1 MGKTTMSDD
10 KVKIDPMDYYF
21 GDLNKFPTMSQS
33 ALDDKLYL
41 MHSNMTAFINF
52 LANRPEA
59 WPIYVDEWQNVMRSG
74 KRVHK
79 MSSRTGR
86 TQYENAQI
94 SNHISKNMRQV
105 VIGSLQELIPDPDRR
120 RKNEQLI
127 AECQFHM
134 ALHYAVQERYR
145 AITSASDYRYAVN
158 YLDSRKMAIIE
169 LSNEIASAN
178 LKLVIKFAKEYQHVG
193 VPLSDLIQEGNIGLM
208 RAIEKFDTS
217 KGLKFTTYAVWWIKQ
232 GFLKV
237 IKQNNRLIR
246 IPTHIQETLSRIA
259 KVREAHIEETGSE
272 PLLVVVA
279 EQEGM
284 TEEELETLYNV
295 CMEPIS
301 IETVVT
307 GEQNKQLKDFI
318 PDTTVDLEADLD
330 AHCLNEEIKKALDA
344 YLTETEKS
352 VMIHRYGLF
361 GQTVH
366 TLEEIATLMDKSRE
380 RIRQL
385 ESSAKKKLEKLAT
398 GLKGYV

>member
-1 MGKTTMSDD
+1 MSDD
-10 KVKIDPMDYYF
+10 KVKIDPIDYYF
-21 GDLNKFPTMSQS
+21 GDLNKYPAMPQAT
-33 ALDDKLYL
+33 LNGKLSL
-41 MHSNMTAFINF
+41 VHANMAAFVSS
-52 LANRPEA
+52 LANREEA
-59 WPIYVDEWQNVMRSG
+59 WSLYVDEWQDVLRSG

-79 MSSRTGR
+79 MSVLTGK
-86 TQYENAQI
+86 TQLENMQI
-94 SNHISKNMRQV
+94 SNLISKNMRKV
-105 VIGSLQELIPDPDRR
+105 ADSLTELQPDRHL
-120 RKNEQLI
+120 NEQAI
-127 AECQFHM
+127 VNCQFSM
-134 ALHYAVQERYR
+134 ALHYRVQEKYR
-145 AITSASDYRYAVN
+145 LLTGAKDHDWFTT
-158 YLDSRKMAIIE
+158 YLDVRKKTIIE
-169 LSNEIASAN
+169 LNNEIAAAN

-208 RAIEKFDTS
+208 RAIEKFDPS

-259 KVREAHIEETGSE
+259 KVREAYIEETGSE
-272 PLLVVVA
+272 PSLAMVA

-330 AHCLNEEIKKALDA
+330 AHSLTEEIKKALDA
-344 YLTETEKS
+344 HLTSVEKE
-352 VMIHRYGLF
+352 VVIHRYGLF

-366 TLEEIATLMDKSRE
+366 TLEEIATKMDKSRE

-385 ESSAKKKLEKLAT
+385 ESSAKKKLGDLAVN
-398 GLKGYV
+398 LKSYA

>member
-1 MGKTTMSDD
+1 MSDNN
-10 KVKIDPMDYYF
+10 KIKIDPIDYYF
-21 GDLNKFPTMSQS
+21 GDLNKYPSMTQDQ
-33 ALDDKLYL
+33 LNTKLL
-41 MHSNMTAFINF
+41 LAHMNMEAFVGT
-52 LANRPEA
+52 LSVQPEA
-59 WPIYVDEWQNVMRSG
+59 WPLYLEEWHSVLRSG

-79 MSSRTGR
+79 MSNLTGK
-86 TQYENAQI
+86 TKHENLQI
-94 SNHISKNMRQV
+94 SNRISRHMKCV
-105 VIGSLQELIPDPDRR
+105 ETDLKELMPSNTPADNSAYITD
-120 RKNEQLI
+120 
-127 AECQFHM
+127 CQFSM
-134 ALHYAVQERYR
+134 AVHYRVFEKYKAHSVSR
-145 AITSASDYRYAVN
+145 AYAIQLLESN
-158 YLDSRKMAIIE
+158 KRTIIS
-169 LSNEIASAN
+169 LNNEIASAN
-178 LKLVIKFAKEYQHVG
+178 LKLVIKFAKDYQHVG

-208 RAIEKFDTS
+208 RAIEKFDPS

-259 KVREAHIEETGSE
+259 KVRETITEETGFE
-272 PLLVVVA
+272 PTMAFLA

-330 AHCLNEEIKKALDA
+330 AHNLTEEISKALDA
-344 YLTETEKS
+344 HLTSTEKD
-352 VMIHRYGLF
+352 VIIHRYGLF

-385 ESSAKKKLEKLAT
+385 EASAKKKLGALAVN
-398 GLKGYV
+398 LKGYA

>member
-1 MGKTTMSDD
+1 MNDD

-33 ALDDKLYL
+33 SLDDKLYL
-41 MHSNMTAFINF
+41 MHLNMSNFISF
-52 LANRPEA
+52 LANREEA
-59 WPIYVDEWQNVMRSG
+59 WAIYVDEWQNVMRSG

-79 MSSRTGR
+79 MSSRTGK

-105 VIGSLQELIPDPDRR
+105 MSSLQDFLPDSARR
-120 RKNEQLI
+120 SKNEQLI
-127 AECQFHM
+127 TECQFHM
-134 ALHYAVQERYR
+134 ALHYTVHERYR
-145 AITSASDYRYAVN
+145 AMPEAHDYNYTIN
-158 YLDSRKMAIIE
+158 YLDVRKRAIIE

-208 RAIEKFDTS
+208 RAIEKFETA

-259 KVREAHIEETGSE
+259 KVREAHIEATGSE
-272 PLLVVVA
+272 PSLAMVA

-330 AHCLNEEIKKALDA
+330 AHSLTEEISKSLDA
-344 YLTETEKS
+344 FLTDAEKN
-352 VMIHRYGLF
+352 VIIHRYGLF

-366 TLEEIATLMDKSRE
+366 TLEEIATMMDKSRE

-385 ESSAKKKLEKLAT
+385 EASAKKKLENLAVN
-398 GLKGYV
+398 LKGYV

>member
-1 MGKTTMSDD
+1 MNDD
-10 KVKIDPMDYYF
+10 KVKIDPIDYYF
-21 GDLNKFPTMSQS
+21 GDLNKYPSMTQDE
-33 ALDDKLYL
+33 LNQKLML
-41 MHSNMTAFINF
+41 VKLHTDAFIN
-52 LANRPEA
+52 LLTWQLEA
-59 WPIYVDEWQNVMRSG
+59 QRLYVREWRDVIHAG

-79 MSSRTGR
+79 MSLLTGK
-86 TQYENAQI
+86 TQLENAVI
-94 SNHISKNMRQV
+94 SNNINAIMKKVEISVNRDEA
-105 VIGSLQELIPDPDRR
+105 SCLL
-120 RKNEQLI
+120 
-127 AECQFHM
+127 ASCQFNM
-134 ALHYAVQERYR
+134 AVHYKVLESYR
-145 AITSASDYRYAVN
+145 AIGNPCVIVP
-158 YLDSRKMAIIE
+158 LDSTKAGIIE
-169 LSNEIASAN
+169 LNNAIAAAN

-208 RAIEKFDTS
+208 RAIEKFDPS

-259 KVREAHIEETGSE
+259 KVRESITEETGSE
-272 PLLVVVA
+272 PTMAYLA

-284 TEEELETLYNV
+284 TEEELEILYNV

-330 AHCLNEEIKKALDA
+330 AHSLREEISKALDKH
-344 YLTETEKS
+344 LTSTEKD
-352 VMIHRYGLF
+352 VIIHRYGLF
-361 GQTVH
+361 GQTIH
-366 TLEEIATLMDKSRE
+366 TLEEIATKMDKSRE

-385 ESSAKKKLEKLAT
+385 EASAKKKLGDLADN
-398 GLKGYV
+398 LKGYV

>member
-1 MGKTTMSDD
+1 MSDD
-10 KVKIDPMDYYF
+10 KIKIDPIDYYF
-21 GDLNKFPTMSQS
+21 GDLNKYPSITQTELNAKLELAHANMDVFVGMLSSQ
-33 ALDDKLYL
+33 K
-41 MHSNMTAFINF
+41 
-52 LANRPEA
+52 EA
-59 WPIYVDEWQNVMRSG
+59 WPLYVAEWQDVLRSG

-79 MSSRTGR
+79 MSKLTGK
-86 TQYENAQI
+86 TQHENLQI
-94 SNHISKNMRQV
+94 SNRISRNMRSV
-105 VIGSLQELIPDPDRR
+105 EGSLQELVPDNTVAD
-120 RKNEQLI
+120 NSVFI
-127 AECQFHM
+127 TDCQFSM
-134 ALHYAVQERYR
+134 ALHYRVQEKYR
-145 AITSASDYRYAVN
+145 ELPTAGNYAYVN
-158 YLDSRKMAIIE
+158 HFLARKKQSIIS
-169 LSNEIASAN
+169 LNNEIAAAN

-208 RAIEKFDTS
+208 RAIEKFDPS

-259 KVREAHIEETGSE
+259 KVRESITEETGIE
-272 PLLVVVA
+272 PTMAFLA

-284 TEEELETLYNV
+284 TEEELEILYNV

-330 AHCLNEEIKKALDA
+330 AHSLTEEIKKALDA
-344 YLTETEKS
+344 YLTSTEKD
-352 VMIHRYGLF
+352 VIIHRYGLF

-366 TLEEIATLMDKSRE
+366 TLEEIANLMDKSRE

-385 ESSAKKKLEKLAT
+385 EASAKKKLEHLADN
-398 GLKGYV
+398 LKGYA

>member
-1 MGKTTMSDD
+1 MNDD
-10 KVKIDPMDYYF
+10 KIKIDPIDYYF
-21 GDLNKFPTMSQS
+21 GDLNKYPSMNQVELNNKLQLAHMNMEAFVNMLSSQ
-33 ALDDKLYL
+33 K
-41 MHSNMTAFINF
+41 
-52 LANRPEA
+52 EA
-59 WPIYVDEWQNVMRSG
+59 WPLYVAEWQDVLRSG

-79 MSSRTGR
+79 MSKLSGR
-86 TQYENAQI
+86 TQHENLQI
-94 SNHISKNMRQV
+94 SNRISRNMRSV
-105 VIGSLQELIPDPDRR
+105 EGSLQELVPDNTPTD
-120 RKNEQLI
+120 NSVFI
-127 AECQFHM
+127 ADCQFSM
-134 ALHYAVQERYR
+134 ALHYRVQEKYR
-145 AITSASDYRYAVN
+145 ALHNATN
-158 YLDSRKMAIIE
+158 YNYVSHFLDLRKKSIIE
-169 LSNEIASAN
+169 LNNDIAAAN

-208 RAIEKFDTS
+208 RAIEKFDPS

-259 KVREAHIEETGSE
+259 KVRETITEETGSE
-272 PLLVVVA
+272 PTMAFLA

-330 AHCLNEEIKKALDA
+330 AHSLTEEVKKALDIH
-344 YLTETEKS
+344 LTSTEKD
-352 VMIHRYGLF
+352 VIIHRYGLF

-366 TLEEIATLMDKSRE
+366 TLEEIANLMDKSRE

-385 ESSAKKKLEKLAT
+385 EASAKKKLEHLAIN
-398 GLKGYV
+398 LKGYA

>member
-1 MGKTTMSDD
+1 MSDD
-10 KVKIDPMDYYF
+10 KVKIDPIDYYF
-21 GDLNKFPTMSQS
+21 GDLNKYPAMSQT
-33 ALDDKLYL
+33 ALNDKLSL
-41 MHSNMTAFINF
+41 VHANMDAFISS
-52 LANRPEA
+52 LANREEA
-59 WPIYVDEWQNVMRSG
+59 WPLYVDEWQDVLRSG

-79 MSSRTGR
+79 MSVLTGK
-86 TQYENAQI
+86 TQLENMQI
-94 SNHISKNMRQV
+94 SNLISKNMRKV
-105 VIGSLQELIPDPDRR
+105 ADSLTELQPDRHL
-120 RKNEQLI
+120 NEQAI
-127 AECQFHM
+127 VNCQFSM
-134 ALHYAVQERYR
+134 ALHYRVQEKYR
-145 AITSASDYRYAVN
+145 LLIGAKDHDYFVK
-158 YLDSRKMAIIE
+158 YLDVRKKTIIE
-169 LSNEIASAN
+169 LNNEIASAN

-208 RAIEKFDTS
+208 RAIEKFDPS

-259 KVREAHIEETGSE
+259 KVREAYIEETGTE
-272 PLLVVVA
+272 PSLAMVA

-307 GEQNKQLKDFI
+307 GEQYKQLKDFI

-330 AHCLNEEIKKALDA
+330 AHSLTEEIKKALDA
-344 YLTETEKS
+344 HLTSVEKE
-352 VMIHRYGLF
+352 VIIHRYGLF

-385 ESSAKKKLEKLAT
+385 ESSAKKKLENLALN
-398 GLKGYV
+398 LKGYA

>member
-1 MGKTTMSDD
+1 MNDD

-21 GDLNKFPTMSQS
+21 SDLNQFPAMTQEELNKNLTLVYITTANFESLLSQEPD
-33 ALDDKLYL
+33 AQ
-41 MHSNMTAFINF
+41 TV
-52 LANRPEA
+52 
-59 WPIYVDEWQNVMRSG
+59 YVEEWRNVMRNG

-79 MSSRTGR
+79 MSRLTGK
-86 TQYENAQI
+86 TQLENAQI
-94 SNHISKNMRQV
+94 SNDINTAMKRVEAGVDPKTARNLIMGCHFNPSIHYRVLEKFRPLGASCV
-105 VIGSLQELIPDPDRR
+105 VSLLDRY
-120 RKNEQLI
+120 K
-127 AECQFHM
+127 A
-134 ALHYAVQERYR
+134 
-145 AITSASDYRYAVN
+145 D
-158 YLDSRKMAIIE
+158 IIQIN
-169 LSNEIASAN
+169 NEIASAN

-208 RAIEKFDTS
+208 RAIEKFEPA

-272 PLLVVVA
+272 PLLAVVA

-295 CMEPIS
+295 CMDPIS
-301 IETVVT
+301 IETIVT

-330 AHCLNEEIKKALDA
+330 AHSLTLEIQKSLDA
-344 YLTETEKS
+344 YLTSVEKE
-352 VMIHRYGLF
+352 VIIHRYGLF

-385 ESSAKKKLEKLAT
+385 ESSAKKKLEKLAVN
-398 GLKGYV
+398 LKGYV

>member
-1 MGKTTMSDD
+1 MSDD
-10 KVKIDPMDYYF
+10 KVKIDPIDYYF
-21 GDLNKFPTMSQS
+21 GDLNKYPTMDQTELNKKLTLVYIQTDNFE
-33 ALDDKLYL
+33 AL
-41 MHSNMTAFINF
+41 
-52 LANRPEA
+52 LAGELEA
-59 WPIYVDEWQNVMRSG
+59 QKIYVEEWRDVRRSG

-79 MSSRTGR
+79 MSSLTGK
-86 TQYENAQI
+86 TQLENAQI
-94 SNHISKNMRQV
+94 SNKINTAMKRVEAGADKMTAQEHIMGCNFSMTV
-105 VIGSLQELIPDPDRR
+105 
-120 RKNEQLI
+120 
-127 AECQFHM
+127 
-134 ALHYAVQERYR
+134 HYRVLEKFRPVG
-145 AITSASDYRYAVN
+145 ASCVLSV
-158 YLDSRKMAIIE
+158 LDFWKANIIE
-169 LSNEIASAN
+169 LNNEIAAAN

-208 RAIEKFDTS
+208 RAIEKFDPS

-259 KVREAHIEETGSE
+259 KVRETIVEETGAE
-272 PLLVVVA
+272 PTLAFLA

-330 AHCLNEEIKKALDA
+330 AHSLTQEIQKALDA
-344 YLTETEKS
+344 HLTSTEKE
-352 VMIHRYGLF
+352 VIIHRYGLF
-361 GQTVH
+361 NQTVH
-366 TLEEIATLMDKSRE
+366 TLEEIATKMDKSRE

-385 ESSAKKKLEKLAT
+385 EASAKKKLGDLADN
-398 GLKGYV
+398 LKGYV

>member
-1 MGKTTMSDD
+1 MNDNKI
-10 KVKIDPMDYYF
+10 KIDPIDYYF
-21 GDLNKFPTMSQS
+21 GDLNKYPSLSQEE
-33 ALDDKLYL
+33 LTQKLML
-41 MHSNMTAFINF
+41 VKFHTDAFIN
-52 LANRPEA
+52 LLTYQLEA
-59 WPIYVDEWQNVMRSG
+59 QRLYVREWRDIIHSG

-79 MSSRTGR
+79 MSLLTGK
-86 TQYENAQI
+86 TQIENTAI
-94 SNHISKNMRQV
+94 SYNINTIMKKV
-105 VIGSLQELIPDPDRR
+105 ELSVDRD
-120 RKNEQLI
+120 EI
-127 AECQFHM
+127 AYLLSTCQFNM
-134 ALHYAVQERYR
+134 AVHYKILELYR
-145 AITSASDYRYAVN
+145 PIGNPYITAP
-158 YLDSRKMAIIE
+158 LDTTKAHIIA
-169 LSNEIASAN
+169 LNNEIATAN

-208 RAIEKFDTS
+208 RAIEKFDPS

-259 KVREAHIEETGSE
+259 KNRESITEETGVE
-272 PLLVVVA
+272 PSMALLA

-295 CMEPIS
+295 SMEPIS

-330 AHCLNEEIKKALDA
+330 AKSLRDEISKALDKF
-344 YLTETEKS
+344 LTPTEKD
-352 VMIHRYGLF
+352 VIIHRYGLF
-361 GQTVH
+361 GQTIH
-366 TLEEIATLMDKSRE
+366 TLEEIATKMDKSRE

-385 ESSAKKKLEKLAT
+385 ETLAKNKLGDLADN
-398 GLKGYV
+398 LKGYN

>member
-1 MGKTTMSDD
+1 MSDN
-10 KVKIDPMDYYF
+10 KVKIDPIDYYF
-21 GDLNKFPTMSQS
+21 GDLNKYPAMPQAT
-33 ALDDKLYL
+33 LNDKLSL
-41 MHSNMTAFINF
+41 VHANMAAFISS
-52 LANRPEA
+52 LANREEA
-59 WPIYVDEWQNVMRSG
+59 WTLYVDEWQDVLRSG

-79 MSSRTGR
+79 MSVLTGK
-86 TQYENAQI
+86 TQLENMQI
-94 SNHISKNMRQV
+94 SNRISKNMRKV
-105 VIGSLQELIPDPDRR
+105 ADSLTELQPDRHL
-120 RKNEQLI
+120 NERAI
-127 AECQFHM
+127 VDCQFSM
-134 ALHYAVQERYR
+134 ALHYRVQEKYR
-145 AITSASDYRYAVN
+145 LLTGADNHDWFTT
-158 YLDSRKMAIIE
+158 YLDVRKKTIIE
-169 LSNEIASAN
+169 LNNEIAAAN

-208 RAIEKFDTS
+208 RAIEKFDPS

-259 KVREAHIEETGSE
+259 KVREAYIEETGSE
-272 PLLVVVA
+272 PSLAMVA

-330 AHCLNEEIKKALDA
+330 AHSLTEEIKKALEA
-344 YLTETEKS
+344 HLTSVEKE
-352 VMIHRYGLF
+352 VIIHRYGLF

-385 ESSAKKKLEKLAT
+385 ESSAKKKLENLALN
-398 GLKGYV
+398 LKGYA